1 VATISRHGKG
11 WRVQIRRTGYPV
23 LSRTFSPPLTKG
35 HAKVWADR
43 AEIELLTG
51 TFTAAKHTLGEA
63 FDKYAQEESPKK
75 RGARWEKL
83 RLAADPLRASRMA
96 AKAIGQLA
104 PVDLASWRDARLRA
118 VSAATVRREMN
129 LIDSVLELARKEWK
143 WIASNPLRDVKK
155 PAAPRSRRRRV
166 TDAEIRSMCERLRG
180 PAGLEVAAGF
190 RLAIETGMRAGEM
203 WSLERG
209 QIDLKRR
216 VVRLLRTKNGDERDV
231 ALSKPAVKIVKALL
245 ADGRQRLMTSSNATR
260 DALFRKARVAAKIDN
275 LHFHDSRAEAIWRLS
290 KKLDPLELAR
300 QIGHRDPK
308 SLLLYYE
315 ADAAEMARKLDA

>member
-1 VATISRHGKG
+1 MATISRHGKG

-23 LSRTFSPPLTKG
+23 ISRTFSPPLTKG
-35 HAKVWADR
+35 HAKAWADR
-43 AEIELLTG
+43 TEVELLTG

-63 FDKYAQEESPKK
+63 FDKYAEEESPKK

-83 RLAADPLRASRMA
+83 RLAADPLRAAKMA
-96 AKAIGQLA
+96 DRPIGQLSSA
-104 PVDLASWRDARLRA
+104 DLSTWRDTRLKA

-143 WIASNPLRDVKK
+143 WISVNPLRDVKK
-155 PAAPRSRRRRV
+155 PAAPRARRRRV
-166 TDAEIRSMCERLRG
+166 SDIEIRKVCERLVG
-180 PAGLEVAAGF
+180 PAGIEVAAGF

-203 WSLERG
+203 WSLERA
-209 QIDLKRR
+209 QIDLRRR
-216 VVRLLRTKNGDERDV
+216 VVRLLKTKNGDERDV
-231 ALSKPAVKIVKALL
+231 ALSKPAAAIIRGLL
-245 ADGRQRLMTSSNATR
+245 KDNRPSLMTTSSATR
-260 DALFRKARVAAKIDN
+260 DALFRKARAAAGIGN

-308 SLLLYYE
+308 SLLFYYE

>member
-11 WRVQIRRTGYPV
+11 WRVQIRRLGYPV

-35 HAKVWADR
+35 HAKAWADR
-43 AEIELLTG
+43 TEVELLTG

-63 FDKYAQEESPKK
+63 FDKYALEESPKK
-75 RGARWEKL
+75 RGAHWERL
-83 RLAADPLRASRMA
+83 RLAADPLRASKMA
-96 AKAIGQLA
+96 DRPMGQLSPA
-104 PVDLASWRDARLRA
+104 DLGAWRDGRLRA

-129 LIDSVLELARKEWK
+129 LIDSVLEVARKEWG
-143 WIASNPLRDVKK
+143 WIAANPIRDVKK

-166 TDAEIRSMCERLRG
+166 TDAEIRKMCEHLRG
-180 PAGLEVAAGF
+180 PAGTEVAIGF

-203 WSLERG
+203 WSLERR

-216 VVRLLRTKNGDERDV
+216 VVRLLKTKNGDERDV
-231 ALSKPAVKIVKALL
+231 ALSKPAAAILRSLL
-245 ADGRQRLMTSSNATR
+245 KDGRPKLMLSSNQVR
-260 DALFRKARVAAKIDN
+260 DALFRKARIAAGIEN

-300 QIGHRDPK
+300 QIGHRDPR
-308 SLLLYYE
+308 SLLLYYQ
-315 ADAAEMARKLDA
+315 ADAEEMARKLD

>member
-35 HAKVWADR
+35 HAKSWADR

>member
-1 VATISRHGKG
+1 M
-11 WRVQIRRTGYPV
+11 QIRRLGYPV

-35 HAKVWADR
+35 HAKAWADR
-43 AEIELLTG
+43 TEIELLTG

-63 FDKYAQEESPKK
+63 FDKYAAEESPKK

-96 AKAIGQLA
+96 EKAIGLLGPA
-104 PVDLASWRDARLRA
+104 DLAAWRDGRLRA

-129 LIDSVLELARKEWK
+129 LIDSVLELARKEWN
-143 WIASNPLRDVKK
+143 WIAVNPLRDVKK

-166 TDAEIRSMCERLRG
+166 SDAEIKRVCEHLTG

-203 WSLERG
+203 WSLERP
-209 QIDLKRR
+209 QIDLRRR
-216 VVRLLRTKNGDERDV
+216 VVKLLKTKNGDERDV
-231 ALSKPAVKIVKALL
+231 ALSKPAVALIRGL
-245 ADGRQRLMTSSNATR
+245 LRDDRPTLMLCSSAVR
-260 DALFRKARVAAKIDN
+260 DALFRKARKAAGVEN

-308 SLLLYYE
+308 SLLFYYE